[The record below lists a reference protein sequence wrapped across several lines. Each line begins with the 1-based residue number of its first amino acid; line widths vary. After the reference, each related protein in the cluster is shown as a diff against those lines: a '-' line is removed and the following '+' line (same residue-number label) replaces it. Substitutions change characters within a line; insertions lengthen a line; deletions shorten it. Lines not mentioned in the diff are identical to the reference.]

1 MLKEGLTHTSRVE
14 VTDENT
20 AVVVGSGDMPV
31 FATPAMIALMEN
43 AAMTAVAPELE
54 AGSSTVGTLMNVS
67 HLKASPVGAKIEA
80 TAKLVKIDGRKLTFE
95 VSARDEKGM
104 IGEGVHERFIVDKER
119 FLGKLK

>member
-80 TAKLVKIDGRKLTFE
+80 TARLVNVDGRKLTFE

>member
-54 AGSSTVGTLMNVS
+54 AGSSTVGTFINVS
-67 HLKASPVGAKIEA
+67 HQKASPVGARIEA